1 MKRKVSDLRPFL
13 NLISAMI
20 LVGGMGSAILIY
32 WTAGNHSSG
41 VLGYEEEGG
50 TVYPILPDDSKKY
63 LRDLELYGGK
73 ANVLMDEL
81 RRGFT
86 GLWYGKSLAI
96 TVACI
101 TIFVSFGVFYAA
113 NHLPSRLKSD
123 ASNENSWNRRE
134 K

>member
-1 MKRKVSDLRPFL
+1 MKWKVSDLRPFL
-13 NLISAMI
+13 NLIGAMI
-20 LVGGMGSAILIY
+20 LLGGMVSAILIY
-32 WTAGNHSSG
+32 WTAGNQSSG

-81 RRGFT
+81 RRGFV

-96 TVACI
+96 TVACL

>member
-1 MKRKVSDLRPFL
+1 
-13 NLISAMI
+13 MI
-20 LVGGMGSAILIY
+20 LLGGMVSAILIY
-32 WTAGNHSSG
+32 WTAGNNSSG

-81 RRGFT
+81 RRGFV

-96 TVACI
+96 TVACL